1 MLFAH
6 ALPVE
11 AVISRQAGTKIIFV
25 VCLRVFTAV
34 IFCFLLNQV
43 LTSFDLLQQK
53 ALIHLPEFQV
63 APSLFEWSVDQIKG
77 LIFIQIVIIALL
89 TALAILKILGIERLI
104 ALCMRPFLNLI
115 KIDENAST
123 IMVVGLTLGLG
134 FGGGLM
140 IKEVKAG
147 HVNKMQALSAL
158 VFINLF
164 HSVFEDTALMML
176 LGPSLL
182 VILVLRFLFCVLVA
196 FLLIA
201 AFRILAWPI
210 VEWACVNSKS
220 FPPTAN
226 RHPDQKANF

>member
-1 MLFAH
+1 
-6 ALPVE
+6 
-11 AVISRQAGTKIIFV
+11 
-25 VCLRVFTAV
+25 
-34 IFCFLLNQV
+34 
-43 LTSFDLLQQK
+43 
-53 ALIHLPEFQV
+53 
-63 APSLFEWSVDQIKG
+63 
-77 LIFIQIVIIALL
+77 
-89 TALAILKILGIERLI
+89 
-104 ALCMRPFLNLI
+104 
-115 KIDENAST
+115 
-123 IMVVGLTLGLG
+123 
-134 FGGGLM
+134 
-140 IKEVKAG
+140 
-147 HVNKMQALSAL
+147 L

-210 VEWACVNSKS
+210 VEWACVNSNS